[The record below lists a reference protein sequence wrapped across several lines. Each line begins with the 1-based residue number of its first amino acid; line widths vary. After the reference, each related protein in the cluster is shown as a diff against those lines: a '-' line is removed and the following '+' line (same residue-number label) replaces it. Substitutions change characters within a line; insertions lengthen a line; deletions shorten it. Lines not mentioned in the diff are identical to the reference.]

1 MWFRDHELFAG
12 FLRENRWE
20 LLTLLVLAGLLSG
33 GAVYYT
39 QQSNLSPVVRE
50 ERGALKLEQV
60 VIDDYRLDLKRW
72 RMRGERAIVLE
83 TSRRMR
89 IEQVRLEVFVPYSAA
104 VNDPKVN
111 LDISANEALAEWQD
125 QQITLLGDVKIRH
138 DTGLEIHTEVAV
150 YDVQKEFL
158 TIPKPLTIRQAGHV
172 VTGDSLTYD
181 LRRGKLNLVAPKALF
196 VERYPHFGVNFGL

>member
-39 QQSNLSPVVRE
+39 QQSNLSPVIRE

-89 IEQVRLEVFVPYSAA
+89 IEQVRIEVFVPYSAA

-111 LDISANEALAEWQD
+111 LYISANEALAEWQD

-138 DTGLEIHTEVAV
+138 DTGLGQRQRRRPGHRVARPAQSSRPGQ
-150 YDVQKEFL
+150 DRRTRWLQR
-158 TIPKPLTIRQAGHV
+158 TPG
-172 VTGDSLTYD
+172 D
-181 LRRGKLNLVAPKALF
+181 LRTA
-196 VERYPHFGVNFGL
+196 

>member
-20 LLTLLVLAGLLSG
+20 LLILLVLAGLISG

-39 QQSNLSPVVRE
+39 QQSKLSPVVRE

-60 VIDDYRLDLKRW
+60 VINDYQLDLKRW
-72 RMRGERAIVLE
+72 RIQGERAIVLE

-89 IEQVRLEVFVPYSAA
+89 IEQARIEVFVPHSAA
-104 VNDPKVN
+104 VSDPKVN
-111 LDISANEALAEWQD
+111 LDISANEALAEWRD
-125 QQITLLGDVKIRH
+125 QRITLLGDVKIRH

-158 TIPKPLTIRQAGHV
+158 TIPKPLTMRQAGHV

-181 LRRGKLNLVAPKALF
+181 LRRGKLNLVAPKAL
-196 VERYPHFGVNFGL
+196 VGEP